1 MTDIAVWHRADLR
14 PTDNAALAAAAH
26 DGHPAP
32 LFCFDSQFYGTDGL
46 ACDARLRFLHESL
59 TDLRERY
66 RAIGSDLALVHADP
80 RERIPALLA
89 DGYEVYV
96 NADVT
101 ARYGRDR
108 DADLLSRDGV
118 SAFGED
124 GIVRNA
130 ADPRDGWDDQCEAYF
145 EADPHPVPESLS
157 ANPLDSE
164 VTIEDVERRYDVVPE
179 KRDVPTGGRT
189 EAERRLGEFV
199 DRIRAYPRVVSPPA
213 AAERNGSRLS
223 AYLKFGCLSTR
234 EVYRRVQRAPECRGR
249 ELFVSR
255 LYWNRHYHQ
264 KLQDWAGWADRAVN
278 PVFHGL
284 YRSEHDSELLAAWKE
299 GRTGFPMVD
308 ASMRA
313 LVETG
318 FLNFRM
324 RAMCASFLTYVLR
337 EPWTLGADF
346 FYYHLVDAAMGIN
359 HTQWQSQAGV
369 VGVHSVRVYDPAKQ
383 GREYDP
389 DGEFVREYVPEL
401 AALPDEHLPRPEKA
415 PLAVLEEAGVELGA
429 DYPYPVVDYER
440 RAAAARERFARLDD
454 RATEAIRTDRAV
466 WRRASLSTERRERL
480 RDDEADAGGETG
492 SGQASLDEF

>member
-1 MTDIAVWHRADLR
+1 MTDIVVWHRSDLR
-14 PTDNAALAAAAH
+14 PADNAALAAAAR
-26 DGHPAP
+26 DGAPAP
-32 LFCFDSQFYGTDGL
+32 LFCFDPGFYGDSGL

-66 RAIGSDLALVHADP
+66 RDRGSDLALWHGDA
-80 RERIPALLA
+80 RERIPELLDA
-89 DGYEVYV
+89 GYEMYV

-108 DADLLSRDGV
+108 DADLLDRDGV
-118 SAFGED
+118 SALGED

-130 ADPRDGWDDQCEAYF
+130 TDSRDGWDEQCEAYF
-145 EADPHPVPESLS
+145 QTDPYPAPESLPS
-157 ANPLDSE
+157 NPLNSE
-164 VTIEDVERRYDVVPE
+164 TTVPDIEARYDVVPE

-189 EAERRLGEFV
+189 EGERRLESFV
-199 DRIRAYPRVVSPPA
+199 DRVREYQRSVSAPA
-213 AAERNGSRLS
+213 KAERNGSRLS

-234 EVYRRVQRAPECRGR
+234 EVYQRVRRAPKCNGR
-249 ELFVSR
+249 DSFVSR

-264 KLQDWAGWADRAVN
+264 KLQDWRGWADRAVN

-284 YRSEHDSELLAAWKE
+284 YRSEHDPELLAAWQE

-337 EPWTLGADF
+337 EPWRFGADF
-346 FYYHLVDAAMGIN
+346 FYYHLVDATMGIN
-359 HTQWQSQAGV
+359 HTQFQSQAGT
-369 VGVHSVRVYDPAKQ
+369 VGVHPVRVYNPAKQ
-383 GREYDP
+383 VREYDP
-389 DGEFVREYVPEL
+389 DGEFVRKYVPEL

-415 PLAVLEEAGVELGA
+415 PLPVLDEAGIDLGT

-440 RAAAARERFARLDD
+440 RASEARERFARLDD
-454 RATEAIRTDRAV
+454 RAKEAINASPEVR
-466 WRRASLSTERRERL
+466 RRASLSSRRGRSPDA
-480 RDDEADAGGETG
+480 DDGDGTL

>member
-1 MTDIAVWHRADLR
+1 MTDIVVWHRSDLR
-14 PTDNAALAAAAH
+14 PADNAALAAAVRDAN
-26 DGHPAP
+26 PAP
-32 LFCFDSQFYGTDGL
+32 LFCFDPSFYGDSGL

-66 RAIGSDLALVHADP
+66 RDRGSDLALWHGDP
-80 RERIPALLA
+80 RERIPELL
-89 DGYEVYV
+89 DEGFEVYV

-108 DADLLSRDGV
+108 DADLLARGGV
-118 SAFGED
+118 SAFGDD
-124 GIVRNA
+124 GIVRDA
-130 ADPRDGWDDQCEAYF
+130 TDSRDGWDEQCEAYF
-145 EADPHPVPESLS
+145 EADPHPEPESL
-157 ANPLDSE
+157 ADNPLDSE
-164 VTIEDVERRYDVVPE
+164 ATVEEVEAEYDVTPE

-189 EAERRLGEFV
+189 EGERRLESFV
-199 DRIRAYPRVVSPPA
+199 DRVREYQRYVSAPA

-234 EVYRRVQRAPECRGR
+234 EVYQRVRKAPECDGR
-249 ELFVSR
+249 DSFVSR

-264 KLQDWAGWADRAVN
+264 KLQDWPGWADRSVN

-284 YRSEHDSELLAAWKE
+284 YRSEHDSDLLAAWKA

-318 FLNFRM
+318 FINFRM

-337 EPWTLGADF
+337 EPWRLGADF

-359 HTQWQSQAGV
+359 HTQFQSQAGT
-369 VGVHSVRVYDPAKQ
+369 VGVHPVRVYDPAKQ

-389 DGEFVREYVPEL
+389 DGEFVRTYVPEL
-401 AALPDEHLPRPEKA
+401 AALPDDHLPRPEKA
-415 PLAVLEEAGVELGA
+415 PLTVLDEAGIDLGA
-429 DYPYPVVDYER
+429 DYPYPVVDYEQ
-440 RAAAARERFARLDD
+440 RAAAARERFVRLDD
-454 RATEAIRTDRAV
+454 RAKEAIRTSPEVR
-466 WRRASLSTERRERL
+466 RRASLSSRHGRSDGT
-480 RDDEADAGGETG
+480 DGGDGTA